1 MSGRR
6 IRAPL
11 LAVLAVVSVFRCAQ
25 ALPRGARVS
34 LVGPSQSL
42 HGTGAFGLGPSL
54 EIRSGARELEGLA
67 RVRLGGAAAGIA
79 ARGMVLRGG
88 AGESSDDEDE
98 VATGS
103 QASAAPGVLPS
114 GEALGDAEEEWDD
127 TAEAGST
134 LEVDS
139 AAPATSIK
147 VDISSSPACRPQL
160 PSLQGSARPSNFARS
175 CPWDPESPHRAP
187 VQPAHVDFVSLRM
200 CSFVPGRVRIS
211 PPHGK
216 KLHFCN

>member
-11 LAVLAVVSVFRCAQ
+11 LAVLAAVSLSPCAQ

-34 LVGPSQSL
+34 VVGPSRSL
-42 HGTGAFGLGPSL
+42 HGTGALGLGPSL
-54 EIRSGARELEGLA
+54 EIRRGARELAGLA
-67 RVRLGGAAAGIA
+67 RDRLGGAAGMA

-88 AGESSDDEDE
+88 AGESSDDDEE

-114 GEALGDAEEEWDD
+114 GEALGDAEEESEY
-127 TAEAGST
+127 TADAGST

-139 AAPATSIK
+139 AAPAPSIK
-147 VDISSSPACRPQL
+147 VDISS
-160 PSLQGSARPSNFARS
+160 F
-175 CPWDPESPHRAP
+175 P
-187 VQPAHVDFVSLRM
+187 V
-200 CSFVPGRVRIS
+200 
-211 PPHGK
+211 
-216 KLHFCN
+216 